1 MTEPRQISILRLIAG
16 WAATLAAC
24 AGMTLASAVV
34 VLFAVLVFVDGG
46 IRICPDGGDE
56 ISVHQ
61 PFAAY
66 VPALFVGAGISA
78 LLAWRLLVRFRR
90 LGVPF
95 PRVAAGAPAVSSA
108 GSMCLYIVL
117 TDYLSHAGEP
127 ARFRCGETFPGQDVP
142 GWVTPAMAAA
152 FATPV
157 LAAVA
162 ASVAA
167 RRRPAT

>member
-1 MTEPRQISILRLIAG
+1 MTELRQISILRLIAG

-24 AGMTLASAVV
+24 AGMTLASGVV
-34 VLFAVLVFVDGG
+34 VLFAVLLFVDGG

-56 ISVHQ
+56 IWVHQ

-90 LGVPF
+90 IGVPF
-95 PRVAAGAPAVSSA
+95 PRVAAGALSVSSA
-108 GSMCLYIVL
+108 GSMCVYIVL
-117 TDYLSHAGEP
+117 TDYLSHAAEP
-127 ARFRCGETFPGQDVP
+127 GRFRCGETFPGQDVP
-142 GWVTPAMAAA
+142 GWVTPAMVTA
-152 FATPV
+152 FAIAA
-157 LAAVA
+157 LAAMA
-162 ASVAA
+162 ASIAA